1 MSEKNIAIGV
11 LSFNT
16 EKYILKVLEDLKVL
30 KYPIVIIDDS
40 SKDNSLEVV
49 KSFKKENPDIHCEII
64 ENKSNKG
71 AGQSCRELIKHCK
84 DAGHKYMVK
93 VDGDDQFDIEDIKKI
108 ILKLET
114 EKYDFIKSNRFW
126 SGGITGDI
134 PKIRYFGNLIA
145 TQFLHFATG
154 SNKIYDPLNG
164 LFGIKTEIYNS
175 LNDKKYPKRYGYPF
189 YITSQAILNDYPS
202 LQINNRIKY
211 SDQESNIKPLKLL
224 FSLIRLTLFF
234 NRKKYQLKKVNY
246 KLHKSLF
253 YEVVFRFFLF
263 IELLLIV
270 RFILGYFTTIP
281 VFQTNIAGWGIL
293 VVIFASLTV
302 FIYSVSFNLENKYR
316 KDYISIDE

>member
-30 KYPIVIIDDS
+30 KCPIVIIDDS

-49 KSFKKENPDIHCEII
+49 KSFKKENPDIQCEII

-114 EKYDFIKSNRFW
+114 ENYDFIKSNRFW

-164 LFGIKTEIYNS
+164 LFGINTEIYES

-234 NRKKYQLKKVNY
+234 NRKKYQLKKVNF

>member
-30 KYPIVIIDDS
+30 KCPIVIIDDS
-40 SKDNSLEVV
+40 SKDNSLGVV
-49 KSFKKENPDIHCEII
+49 KNFKKENPDIHCEII

-71 AGQSCRELIKHCK
+71 AGHSCRELIKHCK

-114 EKYDFIKSNRFW
+114 QKYDFIKSNRFW

-164 LFGIKTEIYNS
+164 LFGIKTEIYES

-224 FSLIRLTLFF
+224 FSLIRLTFFF
-234 NRKKYQLKKVNY
+234 NRKKYQLKKVNF

>member
-40 SKDNSLEVV
+40 SKDSSLEVV
-49 KSFKKENPDIHCEII
+49 KNFKKENPDIHCEII

-71 AGQSCRELIKHCK
+71 AGHSCRELIKHCK

-93 VDGDDQFDIEDIKKI
+93 VDGDDQFDIDDIKKI

-114 EKYDFIKSNRFW
+114 QKYDFIKSNRFW

-164 LFGIKTEIYNS
+164 LFGIKTEIYES

-224 FSLIRLTLFF
+224 FSLIRLTFFF
-234 NRKKYQLKKVNY
+234 NRKKYQLKKVNF

>member
-1 MSEKNIAIGV
+1 MINKNIAIGV

-16 EKYILKVLEDLKVL
+16 EKYILKVLKELRGL
-30 KYPIVIIDDS
+30 ECPIVVIDDS
-40 SKDNSLEVV
+40 SDDKSLEIV
-49 KSFKKENPDIHCEII
+49 KDFKNENPDTHFEII
-64 ENKSNKG
+64 ENESNKG
-71 AGQSCRELIKHCK
+71 AGQSCRKLIKHCN
-84 DAGHKYMVK
+84 DAGYKYIVK
-93 VDGDDQFDIEDIKKI
+93 VDGDDQFDVNDIKKI

-145 TQFLHFATG
+145 TQFLHLATG
-154 SNKIYDPLNG
+154 TNKIYDPLNG
-164 LFGIKTEIYNS
+164 LFGINTEIYES
-175 LNDKKYPKRYGYPF
+175 LESKKYPKRYGYPF

-224 FSLIRLTLFF
+224 LSLIRQTIFF

-253 YEVVFRFFLF
+253 YEMVFKLFLI
-263 IELLLIV
+263 IELLFIL
-270 RFILGYFTTIP
+270 RFLLGYFTAIP
-281 VFQTNIAGWGIL
+281 LLQTNIAGWGIL

-302 FIYSVSFNLENKYR
+302 FIYSVSFNLENEYR
-316 KDYISIDE
+316 KEYISLDE

>member
-30 KYPIVIIDDS
+30 KCPIVIIDDS

-49 KSFKKENPDIHCEII
+49 KSFKKENPDIQCEII

-71 AGQSCRELIKHCK
+71 AGQSCRELIKYCK

-114 EKYDFIKSNRFW
+114 ENYDFIKSNRFW
-126 SGGITGDI
+126 SGGITGDM

-164 LFGIKTEIYNS
+164 LFGINTEIYES

-234 NRKKYQLKKVNY
+234 NRKKYQLKKVNF

>member
-49 KSFKKENPDIHCEII
+49 KNFKIENPDIHCEII

-71 AGQSCRELIKHCK
+71 AGHSCRELIKHCK

-114 EKYDFIKSNRFW
+114 QKYDFIKSNRFW

-164 LFGIKTEIYNS
+164 LFGINTEIYES

-234 NRKKYQLKKVNY
+234 NRKKYQLKKVNF

>member
-16 EKYILKVLEDLKVL
+16 EKYILKVLEDLKVF
-30 KYPIVIIDDS
+30 KCPIVIIDDS

-49 KSFKKENPDIHCEII
+49 KNFKKENPDIHCEII

-71 AGQSCRELIKHCK
+71 AGHSCRELIKHCK

-114 EKYDFIKSNRFW
+114 QKYDFIKSNRFW

-164 LFGIKTEIYNS
+164 LFGIKTEIYES

-234 NRKKYQLKKVNY
+234 NRKKYQLKKVNF

-263 IELLLIV
+263 IELLLIL

>member
-30 KYPIVIIDDS
+30 KCPIVIIDDS

-49 KSFKKENPDIHCEII
+49 KSFKKENQDIHCEII

-126 SGGITGDI
+126 SGGITGEI

-164 LFGIKTEIYNS
+164 LFGINTEIYES

-211 SDQESNIKPLKLL
+211 SDQESNIRPLKLL

-234 NRKKYQLKKVNY
+234 NRKKYQLKKVNF

>member
-1 MSEKNIAIGV
+1 MSKKNIAIGV

-30 KYPIVIIDDS
+30 KCPIVIIDDS
-40 SKDNSLEVV
+40 SKDSSLEVV
-49 KSFKKENPDIHCEII
+49 KRFKVENSDINCEII
-64 ENKSNKG
+64 ENKSNEG
-71 AGQSCRELIKHCK
+71 AGQSCKELIKHCK
-84 DAGHKYMVK
+84 DNGYKYMVK

-108 ILKLET
+108 ILSLET

-126 SGGITGDI
+126 SGGITGEI
-134 PKIRYFGNLIA
+134 PKIRYFGNLLA

-164 LFGIKTEIYNS
+164 LFGINTEIYES
-175 LNDKKYPKRYGYPF
+175 LDDKRYPKRYGYPF
-189 YITSQAILNDYPS
+189 YITSQAILNEFPS

-211 SDQESNIKPLKLL
+211 SDQESNIRPLKLL
-224 FSLIRLTLFF
+224 FGLIRLTLFF
-234 NRKKYQLKKVNY
+234 NRKKYQLKKVNF

-253 YEVVFRFFLF
+253 YEIVFRFFLF
-263 IELLLIV
+263 IEFLLIV

-316 KDYISIDE
+316 KEYISLDE

>member
-30 KYPIVIIDDS
+30 KCPIVIIDDS

-49 KSFKKENPDIHCEII
+49 KNFKKENPDIHCEII

-71 AGQSCRELIKHCK
+71 AGHSCRKLIKHCK

-114 EKYDFIKSNRFW
+114 QKYDFIKSNRFW

-164 LFGIKTEIYNS
+164 LFGIKTEIYES

-234 NRKKYQLKKVNY
+234 NRKKYQLKKVNF

>member
-30 KYPIVIIDDS
+30 KCPIVIIDDS
-40 SKDNSLEVV
+40 SKDNSLEIV
-49 KSFKKENPDIHCEII
+49 KSFKKENPDIQCEII

-93 VDGDDQFDIEDIKKI
+93 VDGDDQFDIDDIKKI

-114 EKYDFIKSNRFW
+114 QKYDFIKSNRFW

-164 LFGIKTEIYNS
+164 LFGIKTEIYES

-234 NRKKYQLKKVNY
+234 NRKKYQLKKVNF

-263 IELLLIV
+263 IELLLIL

>member
-30 KYPIVIIDDS
+30 KCPIVIIDDS

-49 KSFKKENPDIHCEII
+49 KNFIKENPDIHCEII

-71 AGQSCRELIKHCK
+71 AGHSCRELIKHCK

-114 EKYDFIKSNRFW
+114 QKYDFIKSNRFW

-164 LFGIKTEIYNS
+164 LFGINTEIYES

-234 NRKKYQLKKVNY
+234 NRKKYQLKKVNF

>member
-30 KYPIVIIDDS
+30 KCPIVIIDDS

-49 KSFKKENPDIHCEII
+49 KSFKKENPQIHCEII

-84 DAGHKYMVK
+84 EAGHKYMVK
-93 VDGDDQFDIEDIKKI
+93 VDGDDQFYIDDIKKI

-114 EKYDFIKSNRFW
+114 QKYDFIKSNRFW

-145 TQFLHFATG
+145 TQFLQFATG
-154 SNKIYDPLNG
+154 SNKIYDPLIG
-164 LFGIKTEIYNS
+164 LFGINTEIYES

-234 NRKKYQLKKVNY
+234 NRKKYQLKKVNF

>member
-30 KYPIVIIDDS
+30 KCPIVIIDDS

-49 KSFKKENPDIHCEII
+49 KNFKKENPDIHCEII

-71 AGQSCRELIKHCK
+71 AGHSCRELIKHCK

-114 EKYDFIKSNRFW
+114 QKYDFIKSNRFW

-164 LFGIKTEIYNS
+164 LFGINTEIYES

-189 YITSQAILNDYPS
+189 YITSQAILNDYPL

-234 NRKKYQLKKVNY
+234 NRKKYQLKKVNF

-270 RFILGYFTTIP
+270 RFILGYFTAIP

>member
-30 KYPIVIIDDS
+30 KCPIVIIDDS

-49 KSFKKENPDIHCEII
+49 KNFKKENPDIHCEII

-71 AGQSCRELIKHCK
+71 AGHSCRELIKHCK

-114 EKYDFIKSNRFW
+114 ENYDFIKSNRFW

-164 LFGIKTEIYNS
+164 LFGINTEIYES

-234 NRKKYQLKKVNY
+234 NRKKYQLKKVNF

-253 YEVVFRFFLF
+253 YEVVFRFFLI

>member
-30 KYPIVIIDDS
+30 KCPIVIIDDS

-49 KSFKKENPDIHCEII
+49 KSFKKENPDIQCEII

-71 AGQSCRELIKHCK
+71 AGQSCRELIKYCK

-114 EKYDFIKSNRFW
+114 ENYDFIKSNRFW

-164 LFGIKTEIYNS
+164 LFGINTEIYES

-234 NRKKYQLKKVNY
+234 NRKKYQLKKVNF

-253 YEVVFRFFLF
+253 YEVVFRFFLI

>member
-30 KYPIVIIDDS
+30 KCPIVIIDDS

-49 KSFKKENPDIHCEII
+49 KSFKEENPDIQCEII

-71 AGQSCRELIKHCK
+71 AGHSCRELIKHCK

-93 VDGDDQFDIEDIKKI
+93 VDGDDQFDIDDIKKI

-114 EKYDFIKSNRFW
+114 QKYDFIKSNRFW

-164 LFGIKTEIYNS
+164 LFGIKTEIYES

-234 NRKKYQLKKVNY
+234 NRKKYQLKKVNF

>member
-30 KYPIVIIDDS
+30 KCPIVIIDDS

-71 AGQSCRELIKHCK
+71 AGHSCRELIKHCK

-114 EKYDFIKSNRFW
+114 QKYDFIKSNRFW

-164 LFGIKTEIYNS
+164 LFGINTEIYES

-234 NRKKYQLKKVNY
+234 NRKKYQLKKVNF

>member
-30 KYPIVIIDDS
+30 KCPIVIIDDS

-71 AGQSCRELIKHCK
+71 AGHSCRELIKHCK

-114 EKYDFIKSNRFW
+114 ENYDFIKSNRFW

-164 LFGIKTEIYNS
+164 LFGINTEIYES

-234 NRKKYQLKKVNY
+234 NRKKYQLKKVNF

>member
-30 KYPIVIIDDS
+30 KCPIVIIDDS
-40 SKDNSLEVV
+40 SKDSSLEIV

-108 ILKLET
+108 LLKLET

-134 PKIRYFGNLIA
+134 PKIRYFGNLVA

-164 LFGIKTEIYNS
+164 LFGINTEIYES
-175 LNDKKYPKRYGYPF
+175 LNDKNYPKRYGYPF

-234 NRKKYQLKKVNY
+234 NRKKYQLKKVNF
-246 KLHKSLF
+246 KLHKSMF

-281 VFQTNIAGWGIL
+281 IFQTNIAGWGIL

>member
-30 KYPIVIIDDS
+30 KCPIVIIDDS

-49 KSFKKENPDIHCEII
+49 KNFKKENPDIHCEII

-164 LFGIKTEIYNS
+164 LFGINTEIYES

-234 NRKKYQLKKVNY
+234 NRKKYQLKKVNF

>member
-30 KYPIVIIDDS
+30 KCPIVIIDDS

-49 KSFKKENPDIHCEII
+49 KSFKKENPDIQCEII

-71 AGQSCRELIKHCK
+71 AGQSCRELIKYCK

-114 EKYDFIKSNRFW
+114 QKYDFIKSNRFW

-164 LFGIKTEIYNS
+164 LFGINTEIYES

-234 NRKKYQLKKVNY
+234 NRKKYQLKKVNF

>member
-30 KYPIVIIDDS
+30 KCPIVIIDDS

-49 KSFKKENPDIHCEII
+49 KNFKKENPDIHCEII

-71 AGQSCRELIKHCK
+71 AGHSCRELIKHCK

-114 EKYDFIKSNRFW
+114 QKYDFIKSNRFW

-164 LFGIKTEIYNS
+164 LFGINTEIYES

-224 FSLIRLTLFF
+224 FSLIRLTFFF
-234 NRKKYQLKKVNY
+234 NRKKYQLKKVNF

>member
-1 MSEKNIAIGV
+1 MSKKNIAIGV

-30 KYPIVIIDDS
+30 KCPIVIIDDF

-71 AGQSCRELIKHCK
+71 AGHSCRELIKHCK

-114 EKYDFIKSNRFW
+114 QKYDFIKSNRFW

-164 LFGIKTEIYNS
+164 LFGINTEIYES

-211 SDQESNIKPLKLL
+211 SDQESNIRPLKLL

-234 NRKKYQLKKVNY
+234 NRKKYQLKKVNF

>member
-30 KYPIVIIDDS
+30 NCPIVIIDDS

-49 KSFKKENPDIHCEII
+49 KNFKKENPDIHCEII

-71 AGQSCRELIKHCK
+71 AGHSCRELIKHCK

-114 EKYDFIKSNRFW
+114 QKYDFIKSNRFW
-126 SGGITGDI
+126 SGGISGDI

-164 LFGIKTEIYNS
+164 LFGINTEIYES

-234 NRKKYQLKKVNY
+234 NRKKYQLKKVNF

>member
-49 KSFKKENPDIHCEII
+49 KSFKKGNPDIHCEII

-108 ILKLET
+108 ILKLKT
-114 EKYDFIKSNRFW
+114 QKYDFIKSNRFW

-293 VVIFASLTV
+293 IVIFASLTV

>member
-30 KYPIVIIDDS
+30 KCPIVIIDDS

-49 KSFKKENPDIHCEII
+49 KSFKKENPDIQCEII

-114 EKYDFIKSNRFW
+114 ENYDFIKSNRFW

-164 LFGIKTEIYNS
+164 LFGINTEIYES

-234 NRKKYQLKKVNY
+234 NRKKYQLKKVNF

-253 YEVVFRFFLF
+253 YEIVFRFFLF

>member
-30 KYPIVIIDDS
+30 KCPIVIIDDS

-49 KSFKKENPDIHCEII
+49 KSFKKENPDIQCEII

-71 AGQSCRELIKHCK
+71 AGQSCRELIKYCK

-114 EKYDFIKSNRFW
+114 ENYDFIKSNRFW

-164 LFGIKTEIYNS
+164 LFGINTEIYES

-234 NRKKYQLKKVNY
+234 NRKKYQLKKVNF

-302 FIYSVSFNLENKYR
+302 FIYSVSFN
-316 KDYISIDE
+316 

>member
-30 KYPIVIIDDS
+30 KCPIVIIDDS

-71 AGQSCRELIKHCK
+71 AGHSCRELIKHCK

-114 EKYDFIKSNRFW
+114 HKYDFIKSNRFW

-164 LFGIKTEIYNS
+164 LFGINTEIYES

-234 NRKKYQLKKVNY
+234 NRKKYQLKKVNF